1 MTQLEKFYKQLLEE
15 IRNRQETNEDGDSE
29 EQTFTAYYLDVLSG
43 LGETENPSVAYD
55 ERLLKDGA
63 KFKINGYS
71 ISDNYETVDVF
82 ITLYDPSPMI
92 REIKKKEMEDA
103 IKNITTFYKKA
114 RSSNL
119 DKVIADSS
127 EIKIFADTIAH
138 YQELEENLIRINA
151 VVLSNGI
158 YNGDI
163 PEPLPIGR
171 NDKYK
176 IYYQILD
183 LNSLY
188 ERVEHAHAPI
198 EINLNNTGV
207 KIPCMSVNI
216 GSDDYES
223 YIAVF
228 PGRFISDIYEKY
240 GARLLEQNVRS
251 FLQFSGKI
259 NRGIKET
266 IQKTPHRFFAYNN
279 GLSVTA
285 DDIELD
291 SRKQFIT
298 KISNLQIVN
307 GGQTSASIYYSAKKY
322 GYKLDDIFVQ
332 AKISVIKNESDFQT
346 IVSCISQYSNTQN
359 KVNNADFS
367 ANNPYLTV
375 IERLSRSVMTPPNE
389 KGQQSY
395 WFFERVR
402 GQYRTQRLKESF
414 TSSGKAAFERR
425 YPSKQLLSKEL
436 FALYVNSYNEVWD
449 GKKLAISP
457 NIVAKGKDKNYNFFI
472 NHNLP
477 SSLKDLTE
485 VFYEDC
491 IAKCILYLEADK
503 RYGSRRKGD
512 AEPIGDL
519 KKNVIPYTLGLLN
532 IITNNK
538 LDLYKILKN
547 QRISQELSDFIY
559 NLMVQVNQ
567 YFMDSAPLGMT
578 NYLEWGKKA
587 ECWEKFKVGLEKGDF
602 DFDINSISDDMEN
615 PDSPKRKDS
624 ISSEMSESEMTENKI
639 LLESIPISIWKK
651 ISEWGKCS
659 NQLNDRQ
666 LGKIE
671 EIIRDLRYRK
681 AIKENLVTPGITI
694 FDIVM
699 KENYEL
705 LLEVDEARQAEQNE
719 SDNQKKLLEAVDSV
733 EITLP
738 LVKEMVIF
746 DSERRVL
753 TPRWKY
759 KAMERV
765 ALELSELTPKL
776 IHGFRLNLK
785 DLVRHGFIFDL

>member
-15 IRNRQETNEDGDSE
+15 IKNRQETNEDGDSE

-55 ERLLKDGA
+55 ERSLKDGA

-92 REIKKKEMEDA
+92 REIKKKEMDDA
-103 IKNITTFYKKA
+103 IKDITTFYKKA

-119 DKVIADSS
+119 DNVIADSS

-158 YNGDI
+158 FNGDI

-171 NDKYK
+171 NNKYK
-176 IYYQILD
+176 MFYRILD

-198 EINLNNTGV
+198 EINLNNTSI
-207 KIPCMSVNI
+207 KIPCMSVNV

-291 SRKQFIT
+291 GKKQFIT

-346 IVSCISQYSNTQN
+346 IVSSISQYSNTQN

-367 ANNPYLTV
+367 ANNPYLQA

-389 KGQQSY
+389 RGQQTY

-457 NIVAKGKDKNYNFFI
+457 SIVAKGKDKNYNFFI

-477 SSLKDLTE
+477 SSLKNLTE
-485 VFYEDC
+485 DFYEDC
-491 IAKCILYLEADK
+491 IAKCILYLDADK

-538 LDLYKILKN
+538 LDLYKIWKN
-547 QRISQELSDFIY
+547 QRVSQELSDFIY

-567 YFMDSAPLGMT
+567 YFMDSAPIGMT
-578 NYLEWGKKA
+578 NYLEWGKKT
-587 ECWEKFKVGLEKGDF
+587 ECWEAFKEGLANGVFKFNIN
-602 DFDINSISDDMEN
+602 DITDDLGSTTHRQSTQVNQNEQELRDN
-615 PDSPKRKDS
+615 KK
-624 ISSEMSESEMTENKI
+624 IIES
-639 LLESIPISIWKK
+639 LPISIWKS
-651 ISEWGKCS
+651 ISEWGKS
-659 NQLNDRQ
+659 TNLLEPRQ
-666 LGKIE
+666 QDKIE
-671 EIIRDLRYRK
+671 EIIYDLKYNK
-681 AIKENLVTPGITI
+681 GIKDKHVTPGIAI
-694 FDIVM
+694 FNIVM
-699 KENYEL
+699 EENYDL
-705 LLEVDEARQAEQNE
+705 LLGVDEAREEEQN
-719 SDNQKKLLEAVDSV
+719 KKTFQENLLNNLDSI

-738 LVKEMVIF
+738 LVKEMYKY
-746 DSERRVL
+746 DSEHKIL
-753 TPRWKY
+753 TPRWKN
-759 KAMERV
+759 KAMENV
-765 ALELSELTPKL
+765 ILGITGLTPKL
-776 IHGFRLNLK
+776 IRGFKMNLRELIK
-785 DLVRHGFIFDL
+785 RGFTPS

>member
-15 IRNRQETNEDGDSE
+15 IKNRQETNEDGDSE
-29 EQTFTAYYLDVLSG
+29 EQTFTAYYLDILSG

-55 ERLLKDGA
+55 ERSLKDGA

-92 REIKKKEMEDA
+92 REIRKKEMEDA
-103 IKNITTFYKKA
+103 IKDITTFYKKA

-119 DKVIADSS
+119 DNVIADSS
-127 EIKIFADTIAH
+127 EIRIFADTIAH
-138 YQELEENLIRINA
+138 YQELEENLVRINA

-176 IYYQILD
+176 MFYRILD

-198 EINLNNTGV
+198 EINLNNIGV

-228 PGRFISDIYEKY
+228 PGKFISDIYEKY

-291 SRKQFIT
+291 GRKQYIT

-346 IVSCISQYSNTQN
+346 IVSSISQYSNTQN

-367 ANNPYLTV
+367 ANNPYLQA
-375 IERLSRSVMTPPNE
+375 IERLSRSIMTPPNE
-389 KGQQSY
+389 KGQQTY

-402 GQYRTQRLKESF
+402 GQYRTQRLKEGF
-414 TSSGKAAFERR
+414 TSSGKAAFERK

-457 NIVAKGKDKNYNFFI
+457 SIVAKGKDKNYNFFI

-477 SSLKDLTE
+477 SALKDLTE
-485 VFYEDC
+485 DFYEDS
-491 IAKCILYLEADK
+491 IAKCILYLEADR

-538 LDLYKILKN
+538 LDLYKIWKN
-547 QRISQELSDFIY
+547 QRVSQELSDFIY

-567 YFMDSAPLGMT
+567 YFMDSAPIGMT
-578 NYLEWGKKA
+578 NYLEWGKKT
-587 ECWEKFKVGLEKGDF
+587 ECWEAFKEGLTNGVFKFNID
-602 DFDINSISDDMEN
+602 DITDDLGSTTRRQSTQVNQNEQELRDN
-615 PDSPKRKDS
+615 KK
-624 ISSEMSESEMTENKI
+624 IIES
-639 LLESIPISIWKK
+639 LPISIWKS
-651 ISEWGKCS
+651 ISEWGKS
-659 NQLNDRQ
+659 TNMLKPRQ
-666 LGKIE
+666 QEKIE
-671 EIIRDLRYRK
+671 EIIYDLKYNRG
-681 AIKENLVTPGITI
+681 IKDKLVTPGIAI
-694 FDIVM
+694 FNIVM
-699 KENYEL
+699 NENYDL
-705 LLEVDEARQAEQNE
+705 LLGVDEAREEEKNKKTCQ
-719 SDNQKKLLEAVDSV
+719 DNLLNDLDNI

-738 LVKEMVIF
+738 LIREMVKY
-746 DSERRVL
+746 DSEHKIL

-759 KAMERV
+759 KAMENV
-765 ALELSELTPKL
+765 ILGITELTPKL
-776 IHGFRLNLK
+776 IRGFKMNLR
-785 DLVRHGFIFDL
+785 DLIKRGFIPS